1 MVEEYK
7 KIKQILKD
15 AKIDSISDLSTLHVD
30 SQNRLFER
38 EYLWVKDISSII
50 ENQFNYVNNSLRT
63 LEGQYFLAENMNDK
77 NSNSLAKYACIFPKR
92 TIISSGDIGSCLN
105 STLAKNTFQ
114 SFFIILCKVNGFY

>member
-77 NSNSLAKYACIFPKR
+77 TVIVL
-92 TIISSGDIGSCLN
+92 LN
-105 STLAKNTFQ
+105 TLAFSQKE
-114 SFFIILCKVNGFY
+114 L

>member
-50 ENQFNYVNNSLRT
+50 ENQFNY
-63 LEGQYFLAENMNDK
+63 D
-77 NSNSLAKYACIFPKR
+77 
-92 TIISSGDIGSCLN
+92 
-105 STLAKNTFQ
+105 
-114 SFFIILCKVNGFY
+114 

>member
-63 LEGQYFLAENMNDK
+63 LEGQYFWQK
-77 NSNSLAKYACIFPKR
+77 I
-92 TIISSGDIGSCLN
+92 
-105 STLAKNTFQ
+105 
-114 SFFIILCKVNGFY
+114 

>member
-38 EYLWVKDISSII
+38 EINWRVQ
-50 ENQFNYVNNSLRT
+50 NR
-63 LEGQYFLAENMNDK
+63 
-77 NSNSLAKYACIFPKR
+77 
-92 TIISSGDIGSCLN
+92 
-105 STLAKNTFQ
+105 
-114 SFFIILCKVNGFY
+114 